1 MAKLRRI
8 FRDERQECLSLLALS
23 ALSLL
28 LFDSPLLMLLSLILE
43 IVLTLVLLERRERR
57 KKPLREEHSDLSFLD
72 SFLSLVDEGW
82 PIREAYDQSL
92 PFLPE
97 GERRPYD
104 QFSERLSSSRSLCP
118 FEAKLRFF
126 LECDGR
132 NDEAYLLHLRSLRD
146 AVRTRREEL
155 SRFLDEE
162 RKISFRERLTLFL
175 FLSLTVF
182 LSLFFPSLT
191 VSSTHGV
198 LSFLLLL
205 VLSLLVPGLVVLSL
219 ARLRRWK
226 DA

>member
-8 FRDERQECLSLLALS
+8 FRDERQECLSLFALA

-43 IVLTLVLLERRERR
+43 IVLTLVLLERRERG

-132 NDEAYLLHLRSLRD
+132 NEAYLLHLRSLRD

-162 RKISFRERLTLFL
+162 RKASFRERLTLFL

-205 VLSLLVPGLVVLSL
+205 VLSLLVPGLLVLSL
-219 ARLRRWK
+219 ARLRGWK